1 MLTYVYITLLMLQCL
16 PIDCIL
22 KKLKL
27 KRILKKLY
35 KGVRIEWSLT
45 NIHEKIEIKYYS
57 AFEMQDWKNVV
68 NETVS
73 SAT

>member
-1 MLTYVYITLLMLQCL
+1 MLTYMYIALLMLQCL

-27 KRILKKLY
+27 KQILKKLY

-45 NIHEKIEIKYYS
+45 NIHEKMEIKYYKCRTGS
-57 AFEMQDWKNVV
+57 E
-68 NETVS
+68 
-73 SAT
+73 

>member
-1 MLTYVYITLLMLQCL
+1 ML
-16 PIDCIL
+16 DCIL

-45 NIHEKIEIKYYS
+45 NIHEKIEIKYNS
-57 AFEMQDWKNVV
+57 AFEMKDWKNVES
-68 NETVS
+68 ETVS
-73 SAT
+73 SVT